1 MSDLTIP
8 MDGSGY
14 SLFVSIVEGQTLG
27 TRTTKEGY
35 SVRLLGYRADGR
47 QLGLRTLRGVYY
59 LKFKAAS
66 LVTDAVDA
74 LELALSNGSHR
85 ITFYGVSGL
94 DFVPVA
100 LSEGI

>member
-1 MSDLTIP
+1 MSELMIP

-14 SLFVSIVEGQTLG
+14 VFFISIVEGQTLG

-35 SVRLLGYRADGR
+35 SVRLLGYHADGK

-59 LKFKAAS
+59 LKFKAVS
-66 LVTDAVDA
+66 LVNEAVDA
-74 LELALSNGSHR
+74 LELALSTGSHR
-85 ITFYGVSGL
+85 ITFYGVGGI
-94 DFVPVA
+94 DFVPVE